1 MGTKNLANPVI
12 RVISVLDCFSRFEPE
27 LRAAEIQRKTGISK
41 ATLHRILTTLTN
53 RRLLEKNQKTGMYKI
68 GPELYTLGS
77 LYLGTTDVLK
87 AAEPVIKEL
96 NDLTGEAVNISIFD
110 KGYVTLILKEEA
122 KSVFRFAVRIGT
134 IIPAYASSMGKALLT
149 ELTNEEIDSLYP
161 EEKLRPLTTKTIATK
176 TELKRELEQIRKTGV
191 SFSDGGTY
199 EGLFGV
205 ASVVRDASGKGI
217 AAMSIA
223 LPIFK
228 VNETTSDRLAT
239 LIRMGAKLI
248 SYRLG
253 YNDAVNPVRDIQ
265 EIRSW
270 WEQNK
275 PSSTTSDDQLRKCS
289 IWALKG

>member
-12 RVISVLDCFSRFEPE
+12 RVISVLDCFSRFEAE
-27 LRAAEIQRKTGISK
+27 LSAADIGRKTGISK

-53 RRLLEKNQKTGMYKI
+53 RRLLEKNQKTRMYKI

-77 LYLGTTDVLK
+77 LYLSTTDVLK

-110 KGYVTLILKEEA
+110 RGYVTLILKEEA

-134 IIPAYASSMGKALLT
+134 IIPAYASSMGKALLS
-149 ELTNEEIDSLYP
+149 ELTDEEIDSLYP

-253 YNDAVNPVRDIQ
+253 YNDAVNPIRDIQ

-275 PSSTTSDDQLRKCS
+275 PSSTT
-289 IWALKG
+289 

>member
-1 MGTKNLANPVI
+1 MEAKNLANPVI

-27 LRAAEIQRKTGISK
+27 LSAADIRRKTGISK
-41 ATLHRILTTLTN
+41 ATLHRILITLTD

-77 LYLGTTDVLK
+77 LYLSTTDVLK

-134 IIPAYASSMGKALLT
+134 IIPAYASSMGKALLS
-149 ELTNEEIDSLYP
+149 ELTDEEIDSLYP

-205 ASVVRDASGKGI
+205 ASVVRDASGEGI

-239 LIRMGAKLI
+239 LIRMGASLI

-253 YNDAVNPVRDIQ
+253 YHGMVNPVRDIQ

-275 PSSTTSDDQLRKCS
+275 PSSTT
-289 IWALKG
+289 

>member
-1 MGTKNLANPVI
+1 MKIDKLANPVI

-27 LRAAEIQRKTGISK
+27 LSAADIRRKTGISK

-110 KGYVTLILKEEA
+110 RGYVTLILKEEA

-134 IIPAYASSMGKALLT
+134 IIPAYASSMGKALLS
-149 ELTNEEIDSLYP
+149 ELTDEEIDSLYP

-253 YNDAVNPVRDIQ
+253 YNDAVNSIRDIQ

-275 PSSTTSDDQLRKCS
+275 PSSTT
-289 IWALKG
+289 